1 MLSKRDVTMS
11 NVISRTRKTTH
22 KYGAEI
28 PTNIEHAK
36 ILDTNNGN
44 TFWVDA
50 IKKEMHDVGIA
61 FEILEDNVSMPM
73 GFMKVTGHLVFDAKM
88 DFTRK
93 SR

>member
-1 MLSKRDVTMS
+1 M
-11 NVISRTRKTTH
+11 
-22 KYGAEI
+22 

-36 ILDTNNGN
+36 RLDTKNGN

-73 GFMKVTGHLVFDAKM
+73 GCRKITDHPVFYAKT
-88 DFTRK
+88 DYARK
-93 SR
+93 AQWALD